1 MHNDRNRKKLYPVAI
16 LGTFSLAKAIHQM
29 FAFMVS
35 AHGKTPKA
43 IMNPF

>member
-16 LGTFSLAKAIHQM
+16 LATFSLAKAIHQM

-35 AHGKTPKA
+35 APLMEKLRKK
-43 IMNPF
+43 